1 VACLA
6 GKGLLHLRAILKR
19 FERIYAPPTGGLLA
33 PVSPDKK
40 LPADKPSRLDHLSAC
55 VTRDRDELL
64 ADVRLRL
71 AA

>member
-1 VACLA
+1 M
-6 GKGLLHLRAILKR
+6 R